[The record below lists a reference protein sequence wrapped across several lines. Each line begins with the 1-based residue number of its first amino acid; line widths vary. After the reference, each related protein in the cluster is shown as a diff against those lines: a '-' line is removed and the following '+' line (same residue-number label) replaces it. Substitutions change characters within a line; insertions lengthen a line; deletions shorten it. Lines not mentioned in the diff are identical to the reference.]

1 MMRIPRVYTNAQLEA
16 DSLLSLS
23 AEVSHYLCHVLRLV
37 VAGAVHLFNGRDGE
51 FAGEIIQIRKHEV
64 SVRLL
69 RQIRSP
75 GKSALVINLGLGLSR
90 GDRMD
95 FAIQK
100 STELGV
106 TRLTPLY
113 TEHGEVRL
121 HPARLENK
129 LRHWRKIAISASE
142 QSGRIDIPEV
152 CMPASMADWREN
164 NGAGLN
170 LLLEPGGQEQFPERI
185 GKSASIN
192 LLIGPEAGFSEA
204 EINWGRQR
212 NFAIVGMGAR
222 ILRTET
228 APIAALSILQYLYGD
243 MR

>member
-1 MMRIPRVYTNAQLEA
+1 MRIPRVYTNAQLEA

-51 FAGEIIQIRKHEV
+51 FAGEIVHIKKHEV
-64 SVRLL
+64 LVRLL
-69 RQIRSP
+69 SQIRSP
-75 GKSALVINLGLGLSR
+75 GQSVPEINLGLGLSR

-106 TRLTPLY
+106 TQLTPIY

-121 HPARLENK
+121 TPARLQNK

-152 CMPASMADWREN
+152 CMPASIADWYQST
-164 NGAGLN
+164 GAGLN
-170 LLLEPGGQEQFPERI
+170 LLLEPGGQDKFPDSI
-185 GKSASIN
+185 GKSAAVN
-192 LLIGPEAGFSEA
+192 LLIGPEGGFSEA
-204 EINWGRQR
+204 EINWAREH
-212 NFAIVGMGAR
+212 NFAVVGLGAR
-222 ILRTET
+222 KRRTET

-243 MR
+243 MK